1 MPHSSTTLQT
11 DIFRRHFTRSWKIF
25 TRYATITDGI
35 NPSVYFQ
42 WELFFLCAHFSSV
55 KPLTIF
61 FFTDIVSDEMW
72 YYQWKGCRRMLF
84 VGELVGK
91 TFTDRVWISHRRKVS
106 VGKIVK
112 SCSDSWCSCAC
123 LEGCQVAVLCY
134 IENKSWNGGDKGD
147 DRCKV
152 VVMARRKGKKRWQLE

>member
-1 MPHSSTTLQT
+1 VGNHFFSR
-11 DIFRRHFTRSWKIF
+11 IFHLGNHRQS
-25 TRYATITDGI
+25 
-35 NPSVYFQ
+35 
-42 WELFFLCAHFSSV
+42 
-55 KPLTIF
+55 F
-61 FFTDIVSDEMW
+61 FFTDIVSDGMW
-72 YYQWKGCRRMLF
+72 YYQWKGCQRMLS

-91 TFTDRVWISHRRKVS
+91 TFTDGVWISHWRKVS

-123 LEGCQVAVLCY
+123 LEGCHVAVLCY

-152 VVMARRKGKKRWQLE
+152 VVMARRKGKKK